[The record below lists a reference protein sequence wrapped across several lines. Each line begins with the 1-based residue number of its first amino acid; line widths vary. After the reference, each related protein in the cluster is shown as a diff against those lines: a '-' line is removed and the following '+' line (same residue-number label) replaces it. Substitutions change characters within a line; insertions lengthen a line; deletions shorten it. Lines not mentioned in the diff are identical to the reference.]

1 MKIYDMIEGV
11 WLKDEKVT
19 EKEKEKKEKREKP
32 DILPRLVLHEKNS

>member
-19 EKEKEKKEKREKP
+19 EKEKEKKEKP